1 MDNAFACDDVNEDL
15 CATFYPA
22 NHYPNIP
29 SLFTFYYVV
38 LLFLSIS
45 TAFVRNMSAVVSK
58 TSRAT
63 IDYLPAKGQV
73 MGKKG
78 AHNVKKQTEKITFQL
93 SCFPLL
99 GFYTSPLHLLLS
111 K

>member
-1 MDNAFACDDVNEDL
+1 MKLSSAIMSMKTYAQHSFPPTITQTSLIRLYSTMSCENLKQLARFFCKI
-15 CATFYPA
+15 CHF
-22 NHYPNIP
+22 P
-29 SLFTFYYVV
+29 SK
-38 LLFLSIS
+38 
-45 TAFVRNMSAVVSK
+45 A
-58 TSRAT
+58 SRAT

-99 GFYTSPLHLLLS
+99 GFYTSPLHLLLP

>member
-1 MDNAFACDDVNEDL
+1 MDNAFACDDANEDL
-15 CATFYPA
+15 CVTFFPA

-45 TAFVRNMSAVVSK
+45 TAFVRNMTAIVK

-63 IDYLPAKGQV
+63 IDYLPARGWL

-78 AHNVKKQTEKITFQL
+78 AHNVKKQTEKITYQL
-93 SCFPLL
+93 SSFPLL
-99 GFYTSPLHLLLS
+99 GFYTSSLHRLLS